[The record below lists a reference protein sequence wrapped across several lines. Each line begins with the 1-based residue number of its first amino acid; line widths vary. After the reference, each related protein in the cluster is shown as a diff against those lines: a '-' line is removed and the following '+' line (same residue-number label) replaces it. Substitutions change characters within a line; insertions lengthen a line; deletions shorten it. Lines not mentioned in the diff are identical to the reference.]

1 MKWLYLFTAIVGEVV
16 ATLSLKASDGFSK
29 LIPSIITIIGY
40 GITFYFLSLALKEL
54 PMSIVYAIWAGFGIV
69 LVSFIGVFIFKQNL
83 DIPGIIG
90 ISLILVGAVIINL
103 FSKMSVH

>member
-1 MKWLYLFTAIVGEVV
+1 MKWLYLFTAIIGEVV
-16 ATLSLKASDGFSK
+16 ATASLKASDGFSK

-54 PMSIVYAIWAGFGIV
+54 PISIVYAIWAGLGIV
-69 LVSFIGVFIFKQNL
+69 LLSLIGVFIFKQNL

-103 FSKMSVH
+103 FSKMSAH